1 MKVNKYWF
9 KQYKNKVVSA
19 KKNSPVQL
27 KFVFLKNI
35 LDIEKI
41 IKNKKKLADSID
53 NKFVFFWNI
62 FDIVKII
69 RNKIIYQS
77 LFS

>member
-1 MKVNKYWF
+1 LKVNKYWF

-19 KKNSPVQL
+19 KKNSPEG